1 MRGSDEEN
9 AVTLYRVHFRWRNK
23 EVQLVAESLDL
34 THPYFVSIK
43 GIVFKEDG
51 KLIINPSEEEIRRA
65 FGEASHLMIPFQTV
79 SLIEEFAADSGSRI
93 RPFTLVEGSSGRI
106 DEKSDSGGD
115 EQTL

>member
-1 MRGSDEEN
+1 M
-9 AVTLYRVHFRWRNK
+9 TLYRVHFRWRSK

-43 GIVFKEDG
+43 GIVFEEDE
-51 KLIINPSEEEIRRA
+51 KLIINPSEEEVRRT

-79 SLIEEFAADSGSRI
+79 SLIEEFATDSGSRI
-93 RPFTLVEGSSGRI
+93 RPFTLVEDSPGTA
-106 DEKSDSGGD
+106 DKEPEKDGD